1 MNRRDFLATGIG
13 ATIAADASHRRN
25 PSASNSRQNDYRASF
40 PRLSRERYIN
50 AAGGTPLGTFAQA
63 GLQRYMEF
71 QRLGPG
77 GPGGGRGDYVTEM
90 RSDIRGL
97 FGRFIGAKASE
108 IALVH
113 CTKAGEQIVIDGLDP
128 LRTNRNIVTNDMHF
142 SGSLHNLLGLRRAG
156 TDVRIVRARNW
167 DVSVDEM
174 AAAIDD
180 RTALVAVTLISNIN
194 GRVEP
199 IRELAEIAHAH
210 GALVYADI
218 IQAAGVV
225 PINVRELGIDFAACN
240 GYKWLCGVHGAGFL
254 FVREELQGS
263 ALPDRLFPGHV
274 RYNYPPWVREANPL
288 HEALIYTARTDASR
302 YEPGHVSYLGYCA
315 VYEGLR
321 FLNRVGI
328 QQTFDHSV
336 RLCRRLKDQLDAAR
350 YECISPPPHV
360 DRSPIITFTRHD
372 GTNLEERLRAADLVV
387 TLASNRVRVSPAI
400 YNTDEDID
408 ILADVMNA

>member
-1 MNRRDFLATGIG
+1 MNRREFLAVGAG
-13 ATIAADASHRRN
+13 ATVATDASLLRRST
-25 PSASNSRQNDYRASF
+25 SAPNSRPNDWRGYF
-40 PRLSRERYIN
+40 PRLSLERYIN

-71 QRLGPG
+71 QRLGPC
-77 GPGGGRGDYVTEM
+77 GGREDYVTEM
-90 RSDIRGL
+90 RTNIRGL
-97 FGRFIGAKASE
+97 VGQFIGANASE

-113 CTKAGEQIVIDGLDP
+113 STKAGEQIVIDGLDP
-128 LRTNRNIVTNDMHF
+128 KGNGRNIVTNDMHF
-142 SGSLHNLLGLRRAG
+142 SGSLHNLIGLRRSGA
-156 TDVRIVRARNW
+156 DVRIVTARNW
-167 DVSVDEM
+167 DVSLDEM
-174 AAAIDD
+174 ADAIDS
-180 RTALVAVTLISNIN
+180 RTALVAVALISNIN

-199 IRELAEIAHAH
+199 LRELAEIAHSH

-274 RYNYPPWVREANPL
+274 RYNYSPWIRDADPRE
-288 HEALIYTARTDASR
+288 EALIYTARTDASR

-315 VYEGLR
+315 VYEGLA
-321 FLNRVGI
+321 FLDRVGLR
-328 QQTFDHSV
+328 QTFDHSV
-336 RLCRRLKDQLDAAR
+336 RLCRRLKDQLDADQ
-350 YECISPPPHV
+350 YECISPHV
-360 DRSPIITFTRHD
+360 DRSPIIAFIRHD
-372 GTNLEERLRAADLVV
+372 GPDLEERLRAAGLIV
-387 TLASNRVRVSPAI
+387 TLTGNRVRVSPAI

-408 ILADVMNA
+408 MLAEVMNA